1 MKFFLLLFFVKIE
14 HVDVPI
20 SLFRDELYVCDNND
34 KCFRFLIVRVYCGDS
49 FEYYISKS
57 LSHI

>member
-20 SLFRDELYVCDNND
+20 SLFRDESYVCGNND
-34 KCFRFLIVRVYCGDS
+34 KCFRILTVRVYCGDS
-49 FEYYISKS
+49 FEYYI
-57 LSHI
+57 